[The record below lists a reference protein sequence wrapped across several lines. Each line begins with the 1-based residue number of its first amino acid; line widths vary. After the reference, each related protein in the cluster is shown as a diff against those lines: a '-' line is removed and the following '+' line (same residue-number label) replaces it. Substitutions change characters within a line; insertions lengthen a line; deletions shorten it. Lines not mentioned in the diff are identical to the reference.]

1 MLFSSCPLTDIS
13 QEISVYLVPSIL
25 DAAFNIEGETQHV
38 LFKHEVLPNNPHIY
52 ELVY

>member
-25 DAAFNIEGETQHV
+25 MQH
-38 LFKHEVLPNNPHIY
+38 
-52 ELVY
+52 LV